1 MNVDVENLI
10 KILAN
15 QIQKKY
21 KSNCTSQPNGV

>member
-21 KSNCTSQPNGV
+21 KNNCTSQPNGV